1 MPFIIYSVLR
11 LALIGVLGVV
21 LYAVGVGGLLLPVL
35 AIVLALMVSYLV
47 LGKQREAA
55 AVYLAGRKTTR
66 DATGERFSRAVS
78 DDAAFEDDQVDTVV
92 RGPSAAA
99 RPTVVASTGGDQPTA
114 DAVRE
119 PDVEKRPDAAR
130 EQDALRKPE
139 AKPEAPGMPDAPRM
153 PDSPQERPLTSD

>member
-21 LYAVGVGGLLLPVL
+21 LYLVGVRDLLLPVL

-66 DATGERFSRAVS
+66 DATGERFSQAVA
-78 DDAAFEDDQVDTVV
+78 DDAAFEDRQVDTVV
-92 RGPSAAA
+92 GDATPATRPSTQEAATTPEPA
-99 RPTVVASTGGDQPTA
+99 AQEPAESEPAAPEQPLA
-114 DAVRE
+114 D
-119 PDVEKRPDAAR
+119 P
-130 EQDALRKPE
+130 
-139 AKPEAPGMPDAPRM
+139 
-153 PDSPQERPLTSD
+153 TSDRSRTSD